1 MTSPSQYRSEHEAEP
16 EQTSIG
22 ELIGEISD
30 DLSTLFRQEVE
41 LAKVELKQEAS
52 KAGKAAGM
60 LGAAGFAGYMTV
72 LLLSFAL
79 VYALANVMDHGWAFL
94 IVAVI
99 WGIVG
104 AVLFANG
111 KKKAKNVS
119 PMPNRTVETLKEDAK
134 WLKNPT
140 G

>member
-1 MTSPSQYRSEHEAEP
+1 
-16 EQTSIG
+16 
-22 ELIGEISD
+22 
-30 DLSTLFRQEVE
+30 
-41 LAKVELKQEAS
+41 
-52 KAGKAAGM
+52 
-60 LGAAGFAGYMTV
+60 
-72 LLLSFAL
+72 

-111 KKKAKNVS
+111 KKKAQNVS